1 MKAESEDLAKFKKD
15 YVSIQSNF
23 RAEIEKFKEIEE
35 RMKKA
40 EKLNRMFIM
49 NKENKAP
56 VNLNLIF
63 VIDFTQGKYKNSI
76 SKK

>member
-1 MKAESEDLAKFKKD
+1 M
-15 YVSIQSNF
+15 SIQSNF

-56 VNLNLIF
+56 VNLNLILS
-63 VIDFTQGKYKNSI
+63 IDFTQGKYKNSI